1 MSPSFFSKVENPEE
15 KGKKNIGLRFVLI
28 SCHEPYHKILSRPL
42 TAGCMD
48 KRRVIMIRY
57 DLGFVRGDRK
67 KERSN
72 IVSYRISADWAE

>member
-1 MSPSFFSKVENPEE
+1 
-15 KGKKNIGLRFVLI
+15 
-28 SCHEPYHKILSRPL
+28 
-42 TAGCMD
+42 MD